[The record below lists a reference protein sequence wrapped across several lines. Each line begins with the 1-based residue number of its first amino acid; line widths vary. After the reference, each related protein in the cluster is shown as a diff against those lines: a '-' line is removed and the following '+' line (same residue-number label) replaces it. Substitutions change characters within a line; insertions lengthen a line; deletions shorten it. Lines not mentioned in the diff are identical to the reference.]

1 MMLCSIRAPPLCF
14 IFILTETRILRTPL
28 ETRIYEPSSYTC
40 RDGETESRDVVW
52 AAGHA
57 GAVGEGWQGRGDC
70 AVAGDNETLLLFSA
84 GGVFKGHQLP
94 RLHRARRQR
103 WQDRGEESFSGRG
116 AVACSACSLL
126 LAAGGCVILQLIF
139 SIKSI
144 ESVPDSILSA
154 RGQLR
159 AFLPLLSIFSMY
171 HAPHAPVTL
180 LTSLQY

>member
-14 IFILTETRILRTPL
+14 IFILTETKILRTPL

-144 ESVPDSILSA
+144 ESVPDSIRSP
-154 RGQLR
+154 RGWH
-159 AFLPLLSIFSMY
+159 FYNFYLSIIR
-171 HAPHAPVTL
+171 
-180 LTSLQY
+180 TSYI